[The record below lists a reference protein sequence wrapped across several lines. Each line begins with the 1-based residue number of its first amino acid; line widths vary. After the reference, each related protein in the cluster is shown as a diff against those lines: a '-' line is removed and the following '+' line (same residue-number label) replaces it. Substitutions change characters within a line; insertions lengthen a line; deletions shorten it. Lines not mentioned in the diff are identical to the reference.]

1 MTLLSG
7 LNDLF
12 TPADLAAL
20 VFYAACWGLI
30 ELLLRPRKGPAVST
44 GEVMA
49 RWRHAWFEAAAR
61 RENRVLDGQ
70 LLASMRLGV
79 ALYVSGSLIALGG
92 AIAMIGQADQV
103 ASFAADFAAG
113 AETPRQAWTLK
124 LLLVIAV
131 LAAAF
136 LHFVWSHRVF
146 GYCSVMLGA
155 IPQEPGSE
163 EALKVAARAA
173 RLNVRAARSFNK
185 GLRAVYLAL
194 AALAWLLGPAAL
206 AVSTAV
212 TFWVLYRREFLSGT
226 RQAVIE
232 E

>member
-1 MTLLSG
+1 MFTQTG
-7 LNDLF
+7 LAALF
-12 TPADLAAL
+12 APADLAAL
-20 VFYAACWGLI
+20 ALYAASWGLI
-30 ELLLRPRKGPAVST
+30 ELLVRPRKGPAVST
-44 GEVMA
+44 GEIMA
-49 RWRHAWFEAAAR
+49 RWRHAWFEAVAQR
-61 RENRVLDGQ
+61 DNRILDGQ
-70 LLASMRLGV
+70 LLASMRSGT

-103 ASFAADFAAG
+103 ASVATDLAAG
-113 AETPRQAWTLK
+113 AAAPRQAWTLK
-124 LLLVIAV
+124 LLLMIAV

-136 LHFVWSHRVF
+136 LHFVWAHRVF

-155 IPQEPGSE
+155 IPTDGSE
-163 EALKVAARAA
+163 EALRVAARAA

-194 AALAWLLGPAAL
+194 TALAWLLGPLAL
-206 AVSTAV
+206 ALATMV

-226 RQAVIE
+226 RAALLE

>member
-1 MTLLSG
+1 
-7 LNDLF
+7 
-12 TPADLAAL
+12 
-20 VFYAACWGLI
+20 
-30 ELLLRPRKGPAVST
+30 
-44 GEVMA
+44 MA
-49 RWRHAWFEAAAR
+49 RWRHAWFEAVAQR
-61 RENRVLDGQ
+61 DNPILDGQ
-70 LLASMRLGV
+70 LLASMRSGT

-103 ASFAADFAAG
+103 ASVATDLAAG
-113 AETPRQAWTLK
+113 AAAPRQAWTLK
-124 LLLVIAV
+124 LLLMIAV

-136 LHFVWSHRVF
+136 LHFVWAHRVF

-155 IPQEPGSE
+155 IPTDGSE
-163 EALKVAARAA
+163 EALRVAARAA

-194 AALAWLLGPAAL
+194 TALAWLLGPLAL
-206 AVSTAV
+206 ALATMV

-226 RQAVIE
+226 RAALLE